1 LPLVVVLLGL
11 IFAFHLGGA
20 WLGKS
25 LYRASHLGTALEY
38 AHGSINLLR
47 PVIVGFNATGTPTAL
62 ELPVWQAAAALAFK
76 LARSTWYGWANLVSL
91 LLFATCLWPFFQ
103 LARQYVGRRA
113 AGWATAFFLAEP
125 LIVIMA
131 GEAGTD
137 GLCLAATLW
146 FIFFAD
152 KMMRAGNAWWWW
164 PATLFAVLSALLKL
178 PLFFAAGLFTLCLP
192 LANGLGAWRP
202 WALLAGA
209 GAVAAA
215 AFVLWTRHANSLAAQ
230 ALYPYTEL
238 RLSQSPWLV
247 HWFFGDWHYRLSP
260 GPWLKG
266 GWRFLHATMGPL
278 PMSVL
283 LVLALVRPGNPLP
296 KLWLLA
302 ALPTTLLFTHV
313 VLEHWHFY
321 LMCAPPVALLCGAT
335 LARWE
340 NYWAQEMPLPA
351 LRTALAGAVLI
362 SSALEGVITM
372 KVAGDQV
379 LIERWRSSRRLD
391 GVITSK
397 ATGDHDYFP
406 QQMSAQIVR
415 HTNPGDRLLV
425 YCCDPIWGGEVLF
438 RSERKGLCVPILQ
451 GEPNGCTPKGLFDLL
466 TNQTDLNLLKSLGYN
481 KLVLISESPV
491 RYAVLGSNP
500 GSQRMRAR
508 YPDKLPATAEAWPE
522 VCRTEDILIKKIP

>member
-1 LPLVVVLLGL
+1 LGL

-20 WLGKS
+20 WLGKP

-76 LARSTWYGWANLVSL
+76 FAHSTWYGWANLVSL
-91 LLFATCLWPFFQ
+91 LFFATCLWPFFQ
-103 LARQYVGRRA
+103 LARQYVGQRA
-113 AGWATAFFLAEP
+113 AGWAAAFFLAEP

-137 GLCLAATLW
+137 GLCLTAMLW
-146 FIFFAD
+146 FVFFAD
-152 KMMRAGNAWWWW
+152 KMIRTGNAWWWW
-164 PATLFAVLSALLKL
+164 PAALFGVLSALLKL

-192 LANGLGAWRP
+192 LANGVRSWRS
-202 WALLAGA
+202 WALLAAA

-215 AFVLWTRHANSLAAQ
+215 AFALWTRHTNSLAAQ

-247 HWFFGDWHYRLSP
+247 HWYFGDLHYRFSP

-266 GWRFLHATMGPL
+266 GWRFVHATMGTL
-278 PMSVL
+278 PVSAL
-283 LVLALVRPGNPLP
+283 LALALVRPGNRLP

-302 ALPTTLLFTHV
+302 GLPTTLVFTHL

-321 LMCAPPVALLCGAT
+321 LLCAPPVAMLCGAT

-340 NYWAQEMPLPA
+340 DFWANEMPVPV
-351 LRTALAGAVLI
+351 LRTALAAAVLI
-362 SSALEGVITM
+362 FSAVDGVITM
-372 KVAGDQV
+372 KVAAGY
-379 LIERWRSSRRLD
+379 
-391 GVITSK
+391 
-397 ATGDHDYFP
+397 DYFP
-406 QQMSAQIVR
+406 QQMSAEIVR
-415 HTNPGDRLLV
+415 HTNPGDHLLV
-425 YCCDPIWGGEVLF
+425 YTCDPIWGGEVLF
-438 RSERKGLCVPILQ
+438 RSGRNGLCVPILE
-451 GEPNGCTPKGLFDLL
+451 GGPDGPTPKGLYDLL
-466 TNQTDLNLLKSLGYN
+466 SNQADLNRLKSLGYN

-491 RYAVLGSNP
+491 RYVVAASNP
-500 GSQRMRAR
+500 GSKRLRAR
-508 YPDKLPATAEAWPE
+508 YPAKLPAPIEAWPE
-522 VCRTEDILIKKIP
+522 VHRTEDILIKRIP